1 MARINLVH
9 VDVER
14 LFAAQGVLA
23 KFKRSQGWLLVQR
36 LGLRITGCEPTHAGQ
51 RRSEALAQKMLI
63 RNRPVTTMTAKVT
76 PARLVRSLREP
87 GRDPLRGC
95 YRRISRTGPCFG
107 KGKETCEG

>member
-23 KFKRSQGWLLVQR
+23 KFKRSHGWVLVQR

-76 PARLVRSLREP
+76 PWIEKAACFEPPEPNTFDISPNAVRDL
-87 GRDPLRGC
+87 
-95 YRRISRTGPCFG
+95 SRNAMT
-107 KGKETCEG
+107 T